1 MAAARAY
8 FPRYP
13 FHYVR
18 SVARLGQLA
27 ALEGRLLEAAA
38 RLREALA
45 DMAQTG
51 TGVIIPDTLEWLAP
65 VLSALGRPAAAARLL
80 GAAAAGRRVTH
91 HRREHR
97 EEPTFERAVAAVRAR
112 LPADAFRAA
121 WAEGERMGLEQA
133 VADAL
138 DETPDAAPDSA

>member
-8 FPRYP
+8 FPNYP
-13 FHYVR
+13 FHYLR

-27 ALEGRLLEAAA
+27 AREGRLPEAAA

-45 DMAQTG
+45 GMAQTG
-51 TGVIIPDTLEWLAP
+51 TGVIIPDALEWLAP
-65 VLSALGRPAAAARLL
+65 VLSAGGRPAAAARLL
-80 GAAAAGRRVTH
+80 GAAAAGRRATH

-97 EEPTFERAVAAVRAR
+97 EEPAYERAVAAVRAR

-121 WAEGERMGLEQA
+121 WVEGEQLSPEQA
-133 VADAL
+133 VTYALAERADADL
-138 DETPDAAPDSA
+138 A